1 MNILVVWP
9 DKPVA
14 KPAQLPVTERL
25 ALSSGKIIALGTRF
39 LRRPGR
45 MLSVLSETYLSTTE
59 LLLLP
64 CQARGNPIH
73 KGEGLHT
80 HSLAGCPWL

>member
-1 MNILVVWP
+1 MNILKVWP

-25 ALSSGKIIALGTRF
+25 TLSSGKIITLGTRF

-64 CQARGNPIH
+64 CQARGNSIH
-73 KGEGLHT
+73 KGEGSHT
-80 HSLAGCPWL
+80 HRLAGCPWL